1 MLFIV
6 GVIVERD
13 EHSRLFE
20 TLDKET
26 LLVQIGKANRSDH
39 PIHTM
44 FSCPTGDGVEE
55 FFRDLKVVDDIVSV
69 EADGSLVLQ
78 FVHPMVNKTG
88 DPSYRT
94 PVGEGEEADGLYIV
108 VSRVFLWIETPFL
121 ILDQA
126 RYVLRC
132 VGVQIDE
139 KGVEGVP
146 VGPGGYFAYG
156 DHRIA
161 SFESESYSYSLWSV
175 VDRKSVRMY

>member
-1 MLFIV
+1 
-6 GVIVERD
+6 
-13 EHSRLFE
+13 
-20 TLDKET
+20 
-26 LLVQIGKANRSDH
+26 
-39 PIHTM
+39 M

-132 VGVQIDE
+132 VGVQIDGE
-139 KGVEGVP
+139 GVEGVP
-146 VGPGGYFAYG
+146 VGPGGHLAYD
-156 DHRIA
+156 DHGMA
-161 SFESESYSYSLWSV
+161 SFNSKPYTLWFV
-175 VDRKSVRMY
+175 MFRKDVRMDCVCCLWYETEHSKSMCQDNMDW